1 MRQTFRPPSAAQI
14 SFCSRYRGLLLAAL
28 VGAASCVS
36 ALAQEFPNRVISFKS
51 AMAAGSTTD
60 VLARE
65 LAKSLQ
71 ERVKQSVIVETV
83 TGSGGLIAA
92 QRVMSSPADGHTLLF
107 SSNSIISNQA
117 MRKQPTMDVRR
128 DLVVVST
135 VIEGYFGM
143 YVSSELPTPT
153 IQEFIAYAKARP
165 GKINYGSSG
174 VGGIVHL
181 VAEDFRMRTGL
192 DMVHVPFRGTAEMV
206 PELLS
211 NRVQLTFADTTIMQT
226 HVDSGKLRLLA
237 VSSRKR
243 LRQLPNVP
251 TFEESGLQGYT
262 PTFWYGLYAPRGTP
276 APVVERLNT
285 EMKALLTPAPLQQQY
300 ADRGY
305 QTIWLPVAEGQ
316 QKVADEL
323 SMLTRTIEASKIERE

>member
-1 MRQTFRPPSAAQI
+1 MQQTPQPSDMAQQ
-14 SFCSRYRGLLLAAL
+14 SLFSRFHRLLLAAV
-28 VGAASCVS
+28 VGVATCAAAV
-36 ALAQEFPNRVISFKS
+36 AQEFPSRVISFKS

-71 ERVKQSVIVETV
+71 ERVKQPVIVETV
-83 TGSGGLIAA
+83 AGSGGLIAA
-92 QRVMSSPADGHTLLF
+92 QRVLGSQPDGHTLLF

-117 MRKQPTMDVRR
+117 MRKNPTMDVRK

-143 YVSSELPTPT
+143 YVSAELPTPT
-153 IQEFIAYAKARP
+153 LQEFVAYAKARP
-165 GKINYGSSG
+165 GKVNYGSSG

-211 NRVQLTFADTTIMQT
+211 NRVQLTFADTTIMQP
-226 HVDSGKLRLLA
+226 HVDSGKMRLLA

-251 TFEESGLQGYT
+251 TFEESGLIGYT

-276 APVVERLNT
+276 AAVVERLNT
-285 EMKALLTPAPLQQQY
+285 EMKALLTPAAQQQQF

-323 SMLTRTIEASKIERE
+323 SMLNRTIEASMIERE